1 MDPSIV
7 LMHQAARVRNEERLA
22 RSLAALAQRTAP
34 GASRTRRR
42 WRPRWW
48 TASLSRRG
56 NVLLAVHG
64 GRAR

>member
-7 LMHQAARVRNEERLA
+7 LMHQAARLRNEERLA
-22 RSLAALAQRTAP
+22 RSLAALAQRTAH
-34 GASRTRRR
+34 GASRTRRG
-42 WRPRWW
+42 WRPRL